1 MKTTVNVANGLYE
14 EARRVAEEEGVPLK
28 ELIEAGLRHEVER
41 RSRPAKP
48 FRLRDASVGG
58 EGPQPGV
65 DISDRETW
73 HPLIYGGRG
82 GR

>member
-1 MKTTVNVANGLYE
+1 MKTTVKVADGLYE
-14 EARRVAEEEGVPLK
+14 EARRVAEADGVPLK

-41 RSRPAKP
+41 RKRPAQP

-58 EGPQPGV
+58 EGLRAGV

-73 HPLIYGGRG
+73 HPLVYGGRG
-82 GR
+82 G